1 MTRWLPWLALL
12 AVIVGFVNFFW
23 FIAESRTLG
32 GDALNGFVR
41 GGSYFVVEHGTATEV
56 SRSTWEWSRIHG
68 ASIFIT
74 HPLALAGL
82 AYLLVTQFF
91 PKRMGITGGAA
102 RTESVQRV
110 LRSGSA
116 IASARTGGRLGD
128 LRATR
133 PLVLVTVY
141 PAGVVIKP
149 VLMTA
154 FAIPAERIRAVGA
167 IRVLGTSGISIEHDE
182 PDLPSRVWLYL
193 GETDPVARAVRD
205 LATRVSPVAPA
216 TPSPGGPVDVGR
228 PATIWE
234 GGSPVMR
241 ATILASFVLVIPFAV
256 IWQATQSFGPIGT
269 VFLGGIVLA
278 NVYYFF
284 VRRVRP

>member
-1 MTRWLPWLALL
+1 
-12 AVIVGFVNFFW
+12 
-23 FIAESRTLG
+23 
-32 GDALNGFVR
+32 
-41 GGSYFVVEHGTATEV
+41 
-56 SRSTWEWSRIHG
+56 
-68 ASIFIT
+68 
-74 HPLALAGL
+74 
-82 AYLLVTQFF
+82 
-91 PKRMGITGGAA
+91 
-102 RTESVQRV
+102 
-110 LRSGSA
+110 
-116 IASARTGGRLGD
+116 
-128 LRATR
+128 
-133 PLVLVTVY
+133 
-141 PAGVVIKP
+141 
-149 VLMTA
+149 MTA

-193 GETDPVARAVRD
+193 GETHPVTRAVRD
-205 LATRVSPVAPA
+205 LATRIPPVAPA
-216 TPSPGGPVDVGR
+216 TPSPRVPVDVGR

-234 GGSPVMR
+234 QGSPVMR